1 MLFDVYAL
9 VLAINAACLYVCFIC
24 GRILLFNDFRY
35 IKDEDGTAPERCQE
49 GKYEF
54 AALYAVSGLSGIS
67 LLIYEVPNHL
77 PFGRWAFV
85 ICGSSAVFSGAR

>member
-1 MLFDVYAL
+1 MLFVVCAL
-9 VLAINAACLYVCFIC
+9 VLAIIAACLYACFVC

-54 AALYAVSGLSGIS
+54 AALYGVSGLSGIA
-67 LLIYEVPNHL
+67 LLIYEVLNHL